1 MIPKRHRLLLGLA
14 AALLALIVLGGLLQ
28 AIRTLLWDLSYF
40 LPGWLITPLLLLGI
54 ALIAVMVMQVG
65 LPWWRQI
72 RHRSASRRS
81 DASQEVP
88 TTRRDAAGRSL
99 ISIDRLLE
107 RLEDSVVRES
117 LRQERERVEQ
127 NLARGDLVVVVFGTG
142 SSGKTSLIR
151 ALLQDMVGDVSAAMG
166 STRSTP
172 NYRLRLKGLERG
184 LRLVDTPGILE
195 AGDAGLSR
203 EERARQQAVRADLLL
218 VVVDGDLRSSEMT
231 VLQSLAGLGKRLLLV
246 LNKRD
251 LRGAE
256 EERRLLQLLRNRCN
270 GLMSAADVVACS
282 AAPQSVPRPG
292 GRPLQ
297 PPPDVNELLQRLATV
312 LHEDGEELIADN
324 ILLQCRQLDQRGR
337 ELLNNQRRR
346 EAKRCVDRYS
356 WIGAGIV
363 AATPLPGVDLLSTA
377 AVNGQMVLEI
387 AAVYSV
393 DMTKERARE
402 LAVSVGRTLAGLGI
416 VKGGLSLIS
425 PVLSVSL
432 PTLLIGRGVQGVVTA
447 WLTRIAGASFIR
459 YFEQDQDWGD
469 EGLQSVVQEAF
480 ELNRR
485 EASLKRFLD
494 AAMRQVVEPLQRN
507 ATATLPPHPGPREG
521 EEASAPEHQAR
532 RSAGGKPPQ

>member
-14 AALLALIVLGGLLQ
+14 AALAALIVLGGLLQ
-28 AIRTLLWDLSYF
+28 AIRTLLWELSYF
-40 LPGWLITPLLLLGI
+40 LPGWLITPLLLLVI
-54 ALIAVMVMQVG
+54 ALIAATVMQVG
-65 LPWWRQI
+65 LPWWQQI
-72 RHRSASRRS
+72 RHRSATKRT
-81 DASQEVP
+81 DASQQAP

-127 NLARGDLVVVVFGTG
+127 DLARGDLVVVVFGTG

-151 ALLQDMVGDVSAAMG
+151 ALLQDMVGDVTAAMG

-172 NYRLRLKGLERG
+172 SYRLRLKGLERG

-195 AGDAGLSR
+195 SGDAGLSR

-231 VLQSLAGLGKRLLLV
+231 VLQSLAGLGKRLLLL

-256 EERRLLQLLRNRCN
+256 EERRLLQLLRSRCN
-270 GLMSAADVVACS
+270 GLVPAADVVACS

-312 LHEDGEELIADN
+312 LHADGEELIADN

-337 ELLNNQRRR
+337 ELLDRQRRG

-387 AAVYSV
+387 AAVYGV
-393 DMTKERARE
+393 DMTKARARE

-416 VKGGLSLIS
+416 VKGALSLIS

-485 EASLKRFLD
+485 EASLKRFLET
-494 AAMRQVVEPLQRN
+494 AMRQVVEPLQRK

-521 EEASAPEHQAR
+521 EEASDPERRAR